1 MRHITFLLIFLIS
14 SCSKLSKHTT
24 KNQKELIIS
33 LEKTACFGTCPVYK
47 IKIYNSG
54 KATYEGLKHV
64 EKTGL
69 HYLTISESEKNKI
82 LMKAKK
88 IGFNNMKKEYT
99 EKITDLPTTYIMIR
113 KKMIKDYYGAPT
125 ELKELE
131 KNIEELFLNKL
142 GVNSF

>member
-1 MRHITFLLIFLIS
+1 MRYIIFVLMFLIS
-14 SCSKLSKHTT
+14 SCSKLSKHAT

-47 IKIYNSG
+47 IKIYDSG
-54 KATYEGLKHV
+54 KATYEGLRHV

-82 LMKAKK
+82 LIEAKK
-88 IGFNNMKKEYT
+88 IGFNKMKNEYT
-99 EKITDLPTTYIMIR
+99 ERITDLPTTYITIR
-113 KKMIKDYYGAPT
+113 KKIIKDYYGAPT

-131 KNIEELFLNKL
+131 NNIEELFLNKL
-142 GVNSF
+142 GINSF